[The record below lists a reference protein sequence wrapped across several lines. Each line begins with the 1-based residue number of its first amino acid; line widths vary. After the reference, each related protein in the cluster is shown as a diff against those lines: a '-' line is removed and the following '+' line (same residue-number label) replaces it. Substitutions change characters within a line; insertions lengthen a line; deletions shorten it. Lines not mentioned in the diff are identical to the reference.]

1 MQIGNRLQIIALEIL
16 KLSKVIIATIFKDN
30 RLIVLKFD
38 TFIRYYNTIKLADI
52 IKLKLQL
59 NQKLLNYD

>member
-1 MQIGNRLQIIALEIL
+1 MQIGNRQQIIALEIL

-38 TFIRYYNTIKLADI
+38 TDHLI
-52 IKLKLQL
+52 
-59 NQKLLNYD
+59 